1 MALRSSTPAAS
12 PPSSASTRPAPPAPS
27 RRAPPL
33 RALRRYAFDDN
44 EQRVDCGSAVVVAP
58 DAAELACL
66 SASAADDDEWQW
78 TDAHTAEFLAGG
90 PIHFS
95 WVAPSPEPHGRG
107 QVYVCCWISVGD

>member
-1 MALRSSTPAAS
+1 MALRSSTPTAS
-12 PPSSASTRPAPPAPS
+12 PPPSAPHAPS
-27 RRAPPL
+27 RPAPPL

-66 SASAADDDEWQW
+66 SASAADEDEWQW

-90 PIHFS
+90 PIRFS
-95 WVAPSPEPHGRG
+95 WVAPSPDPHGPG